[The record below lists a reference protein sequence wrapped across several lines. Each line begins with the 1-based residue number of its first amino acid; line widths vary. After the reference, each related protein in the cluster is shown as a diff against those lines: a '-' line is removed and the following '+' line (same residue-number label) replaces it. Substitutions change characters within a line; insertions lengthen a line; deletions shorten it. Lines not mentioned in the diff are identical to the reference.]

1 MRISDWSSDV
11 CSSDLPISQGLV
23 ATRSQWFAVR
33 TWEVM
38 EDDLAEI
45 ASCAFPTLLQK
56 LVPKGLDIRLTIIG
70 DRAFPVA
77 IETAPDADIDWRSC
91 PNDLIYRPCT
101 LPEPVVDNCKKL
113 LKALRSEEH
122 KSELKSLMTIPY

>member
-1 MRISDWSSDV
+1 
-11 CSSDLPISQGLV
+11 
-23 ATRSQWFAVR
+23 
-33 TWEVM
+33 M

-77 IETAPDADIDWRSC
+77 TETAPDADIDWRSC

-113 LKALRSEEH
+113 LKALDLVYGAFAFVHSTEG
-122 KSELKSLMTIPY
+122 ELFLLEVNQLGRAACRERECQNV